1 MIRRFLVLPLAL
13 ILLASACD
21 GSGPAAGEDPL
32 TDAVVEDLFAAA
44 LDAGGEGGLP
54 LPSLE
59 RLLRE
64 TYRTVREDPGAHS
77 EGIDFLRR
85 ARAQAALAQAALET
99 GDEEAAR
106 AHTARSEALTLRAIL
121 LVLGEDVAAE
131 ALAGVDQAL
140 DRLQARFAG
149 KNVPDRYMQALA
161 RVHELSTRGHEALE
175 GGNPGAAL
183 RFALRAADGLRA
195 IVPRY
200 QAETA
205 IRRADR
211 AFRAAHDL
219 VASDASDAERDA
231 LRKARALLA
240 NARDAFRA
248 RDFRLAI
255 LLARE
260 SAAFSLGVLEGRSS
274 G

>member
-1 MIRRFLVLPLAL
+1 MTRRFLVLPLAL

-21 GSGPAAGEDPL
+21 GSGPTAGEDPL
-32 TDAVVEDLFAAA
+32 PDAVAEDLLVAA
-44 LDAGGEGGLP
+44 LDAGEETGVP

-64 TYRTVREDPGAHS
+64 TYRTLREDPGAHG
-77 EGIDFLRR
+77 EGVDFLRR
-85 ARAQAALAQAALET
+85 ARAQARMAQAALEA

-106 AHTARSEALTLRAIL
+106 AHTARSEALTLQAVL
-121 LVLGEDVAAE
+121 SVLGEGVAE
-131 ALAGVDQAL
+131 QALAGVDQAMA
-140 DRLQARFAG
+140 RLEAGFAG
-149 KNVPDRYMQALA
+149 KNVPDRYLQSLA
-161 RVHELSTRGHEALE
+161 RVQELSGRGHDALE

-183 RFALRAADGLRA
+183 RLALRAADGLRA

-200 QAETA
+200 QAEVA

-211 AFRAAHDL
+211 VFRAAYDL
-219 VASDASDAERDA
+219 VATDASDTERDA
-231 LRKARALLA
+231 LRRARALLA
-240 NARDAFRA
+240 EAGGAFRA
-248 RDFRLAI
+248 RDFRPAI

-260 SAAFSLGVLEGRSS
+260 SAALSLGVLEGRSS